1 MGHLI
6 FAGLFLFLIIL
17 LIGKISFSYIYAAKR
32 GTNTDEEISVKM
44 GEKEKLFHVK
54 RSIKL
59 FGWVCLFLN
68 MLILIYLF
76 KVLRQQ
82 PEASNGLWMA
92 IDFSILGFFVF
103 IILLIK
109 GTLSYIRI
117 KRGSFEYRDLFRV
130 RAYSKEEIENVY
142 QTKEFIFV
150 KREGCKM
157 PIIIETIY
165 DSNDCLYK
173 MLCNLQNK

>member
-17 LIGKISFSYIYAAKR
+17 LICKIYFSYIYAAKR

-59 FGWVCLFLN
+59 FGWVGLFLN

-76 KVLRQQ
+76 KVLEQK
-82 PEASNGLWMA
+82 PEASNGLWMTIVKTMRCISA
-92 IDFSILGFFVF
+92 LPPQHQRTQAEQR
-103 IILLIK
+103 K
-109 GTLSYIRI
+109 AHWIRYLPP
-117 KRGSFEYRDLFRV
+117 KP
-130 RAYSKEEIENVY
+130 
-142 QTKEFIFV
+142 
-150 KREGCKM
+150 GC
-157 PIIIETIY
+157 
-165 DSNDCLYK
+165 
-173 MLCNLQNK
+173 